1 MSRVRARL
9 VARRPVRGGRCKVRG
24 LSKSARIA
32 ALLAAA
38 LLFGPACRERAAAPV
53 GSRPSEFDAARAFR
67 DLEALVRIGPR
78 PAGSAGAAEAR
89 ALIRDRLRQAG
100 WRVDAQDFEVA
111 RAGGAPVAMAN
122 LIARRGGGVAPRTL
136 VVTHYDTKNIPGIA
150 FVGAND
156 GASGVAVLL
165 ELARATAS
173 DEPPPPLE
181 LAFCDGEEAFG
192 ANITADDGLYGSK
205 ALAQRMAD
213 DGSLAKLGSVVL
225 VDMVGDRDLNLALD
239 LGSSPELRRS
249 FEAAAAKLGFPPPFD
264 PRQALSV
271 IDDHSPFQE
280 RGVAEV
286 LALIDFQYGA
296 RSSPGPRWH
305 TAGDTLEAVSAA
317 SLNSVGKTLVEALR
331 SRAAARQ
338 ASP

>member
-1 MSRVRARL
+1 
-9 VARRPVRGGRCKVRG
+9 VRG
-24 LSKSARIA
+24 LSKPARIA
-32 ALLAAA
+32 ALFAAA
-38 LLFGPACRERAAAPV
+38 LLFGLACRERAAAPV
-53 GSRPSEFDAARAFR
+53 GARPSEFDGARAFR

-78 PAGSAGAAEAR
+78 PAGSAPAGEAR
-89 ALIRDRLRQAG
+89 TLIRDELRQAG
-100 WRVDAQDFEVA
+100 WRVEAHDFKVA
-111 RAGGAPVAMAN
+111 RPGGAPVAMTN
-122 LIARRGGGVAPRTL
+122 LIARRGGGDGPRTL
-136 VVTHYDTKNIPGIA
+136 VITHYDTKNIPGIA

-156 GASGVAVLL
+156 GASGAAVLL

-181 LAFCDGEEAFG
+181 LVFFDGEEAFG
-192 ANITADDGLYGSK
+192 DNITADDGLYGSK

-213 DGSLAKLGSVVL
+213 DGSLAKLRAVVL

-239 LGSSPELRRS
+239 MGSSPELRRT

-264 PRQALSV
+264 SRQALSV

-280 RGVAEV
+280 RGVGEA

-296 RSSPGPRWH
+296 RVSPGPRWH
-305 TAGDTLEAVSAA
+305 TSGDTLDAVSAD
-317 SLNSVGKTLVEALR
+317 SLSRVGRTLVEALR
-331 SRAAARQ
+331 SPAAARK